1 MIEEP
6 GADIQAEPEG
16 QAGPPECYPSA
27 GAQHPKET
35 ECSGQDSGGSIFSV
49 TSYRKTQMKFLANLI
64 ISFVSTNLKQLY
76 LKLMTFKGLNTKSD
90 FQYFFSPLFSF
101 VVFTLRK

>member
-49 TSYRKTQMKFLANLI
+49 TSYRKTQMKFLANFIAIMIDSGRFLCSVQCQSI
-64 ISFVSTNLKQLY
+64 FKKLFILY
-76 LKLMTFKGLNTKSD
+76 WN
-90 FQYFFSPLFSF
+90 
-101 VVFTLRK
+101 RAR

>member
-49 TSYRKTQMKFLANLI
+49 TSYRKTQMNFLANPIHCYIWL
-64 ISFVSTNLKQLY
+64 NP
-76 LKLMTFKGLNTKSD
+76 TFS
-90 FQYFFSPLFSF
+90 
-101 VVFTLRK
+101 RKNMIYKKEKDPNA

>member
-16 QAGPPECYPSA
+16 EAGPPECYPSA

-35 ECSGQDSGGSIFSV
+35 GQDSGGSIFSV

-76 LKLMTFKGLNTKSD
+76 LKLMTLKGWNTKSD
-90 FQYFFSPLFSF
+90 SQDFFPLCS
-101 VVFTLRK
+101 VL